1 MHRVCTEGPN
11 LTPPGSKK
19 GSILTLFETL
29 CNMLNRRENINFD
42 QKKDPC
48 LQKFEKMC
56 KFCQNFWQFLTIFA
70 KFFLKKIKKL
80 KFFLK
85 NYFFSAQPTGR
96 FAVYISKFSV
106 DTHIY
111 TSWKIVK
118 KNPKNLSN
126 LDIFDTQYVHLCL
139 SLENMFFLFKFWQ
152 ILDIFDTL
160 YTECIQTLFLKNFY
174 HIFLIFIFHKI
185 LFLPDL
191 TMKIWK
197 YTHIYSYIL
206 CYIF

>member
-1 MHRVCTEGPN
+1 
-11 LTPPGSKK
+11 
-19 GSILTLFETL
+19 
-29 CNMLNRRENINFD
+29 
-42 QKKDPC
+42 
-48 LQKFEKMC
+48 MC
-56 KFCQNFWQFLTIFA
+56 
-70 KFFLKKIKKL
+70 
-80 KFFLK
+80 
-85 NYFFSAQPTGR
+85 
-96 FAVYISKFSV
+96 ISKFSV

-152 ILDIFDTL
+152 ILDLFDTL

-174 HIFLIFIFHKI
+174 HIFLILIFHKI

-197 YTHIYSYIL
+197 YTHIYITIYYVIYFKIIAKNFVKFLTNLHIFVTQYVHLCFPVENNIFLSKFWPIFANFDTLYIYYIL
-206 CYIF
+206 TIFY